1 MKIFI
6 RLAVILCLLTG
17 CKQSKLNNYFIDG
30 VSDPVIL
37 LNGEWKVNTNPVE
50 NFWLQDSLDSNWK
63 PIQVPGECTM
73 QAFFIKHD
81 KPFAYKKQIV
91 IPADYKDKKIVLQFD
106 GVYSYA
112 RIWVNGNFV
121 RDHSGGFTIWQCD
134 ITPFVKP
141 GEKAMLTVEVTDRS
155 NEISYA
161 SGYAKHLIGGILR
174 NAYLLALPDA
184 YPEDVKI
191 TTAFDSVYLNADLSV
206 EGHIKPGVKNAE
218 ISLALYNKENK
229 NVKLKINRI
238 SVEDSVFH
246 LVNKLPNTL
255 KWDAEHPNLYTLY
268 ISYTENKKLVWEKA
282 FNFGFR
288 EVKIVD
294 NQLWINGK
302 IVKLRGAC
310 RHDIHPLLGRVA
322 TPEYDLKDVLL
333 AKESNINFIRTS
345 HYPPTQNFLNLCDK
359 YGVYVESESAV
370 CFVNSWRSDG
380 YGSGAT
386 QDSVE
391 FQGQYLSQ
399 IKEMVTNSIN
409 HPSIIIWSM
418 GNESLYGKN
427 IRLSRELAQKLDS
440 TRPIMF
446 SYSGT
451 APHGVKVTDIY
462 SAHYPNM
469 KGVVNLYGDS
479 TENFDFKSMPVLFDE
494 WAHVSCYN
502 IPTAKEDP
510 NVRDFWGVG
519 LDTMWMKVFEAKG
532 GLGGAIWGVIDETFM
547 LPDSCNGAKP
557 GSTVGY
563 GEWGII
569 DTWRRKKPEFWNV
582 KKAYSPVRLTNTL
595 IDNYTNGKTVSIPL
609 YNRFDHTNIS
619 ELTIKLN
626 YKNGQN
632 KIYAPD
638 IKPHSKGILS
648 FKIDNWFEGEDAE
661 LSFIDSYGNLID
673 KYSLRRSSPKQESE
687 GINNSDLAVKEDVR
701 NFNVSFKNGNCV
713 IFDKGTGLIS
723 CFSDSNDTT
732 EIVGPFINL
741 RTLGKSGKNPYAEIN
756 KYCNTWKLKRFQ
768 HKQIDGQLLVTAEG
782 QYDKKNSA
790 QFEFRFN
797 SNGAI
802 AITYQ
807 IDNVPQ
813 EFIREM
819 GVKFELADKYDSL
832 DWDRKSYWDYY
843 PDDHLSRP
851 IGNVPLY
858 SQIQNIYRSVPGKEW
873 NENTKS
879 FFYDS
884 PESEINNR
892 SLTNIARSTK
902 ENVYRYSLKKSG
914 VEAISVQGDGNVSC
928 RLEKQNNKLSLYINN
943 KMDYPDLN
951 WGNHMNNIKLG
962 KTYSDTIKL
971 IINNPPML
979 SHKSQ
984 K

>member
-6 RLAVILCLLTG
+6 PLAVLICLLTG
-17 CKQSKLNNYFIDG
+17 CKEAKLNNYFIDG
-30 VSDPVIL
+30 VSEPVIL
-37 LNGEWKVNTNPVE
+37 LNGEWKVNTDPIE
-50 NFWLQDSLDSNWK
+50 SFWLQDSSDPSWK

-73 QAFFIKHD
+73 QSFFIKHD

-91 IPADYKDKKIVLQFD
+91 IPADYKDKEIVVQFD

-112 RIWVNGNFV
+112 RVWVNGNFV
-121 RDHSGGFTIWQCD
+121 CDHSGGFTIWQCN
-134 ITPFVKP
+134 ITPFVRP

-174 NAYLLALPDA
+174 NVYLLALPEA

-191 TTAFDSVYLNADLSV
+191 STAFDSVYLNADLSV
-206 EGHIKPGVKNAE
+206 EGHIKPGLKNVE
-218 ISLALYNKENK
+218 ISLALYNKDNK
-229 NVKLKINRI
+229 KVKLKVNTI

-246 LVNKLPNTL
+246 LVNKLLNPV
-255 KWDAEHPNLYTLY
+255 KWDAEHPDLYTLY
-268 ISYTENKKLVWEKA
+268 VSYSENKKLVWEKA
-282 FNFGFR
+282 YNFGFR
-288 EVKIVD
+288 EVKVVG
-294 NQLWINGK
+294 NQLWINGQ

-370 CFVNSWRSDG
+370 CFINTWRSDV
-380 YGSGAT
+380 YGPGGI

-391 FQGQYLSQ
+391 FQGQFLSQ
-399 IKEMVTNSIN
+399 IREMVKNSIN
-409 HPSIIIWSM
+409 HPSVIIWSM
-418 GNESLYGKN
+418 GNESFYGEN
-427 IRLSRELAQKLDS
+427 IRLSRELAHKLDS
-440 TRPIMF
+440 TRPIIF

-451 APHGVKVTDIY
+451 APHSVKVTDIY
-462 SAHYPNM
+462 SAHYPNT
-469 KGVVNLYGDS
+469 KGVVKVYGDS
-479 TENFDFKSMPVLFDE
+479 TENFEFKAMPVLFDE

-502 IPTAKEDP
+502 NPTVKEDP

-519 LDTMWMKVFEAKG
+519 LDTMWMKVIEAKG
-532 GLGGAIWGVIDETFM
+532 GLGGAIWGMIDETFT
-547 LPDSCNGAKP
+547 LPDSSKGAKP
-557 GSTVGY
+557 GNTVGY

-626 YKNGQN
+626 YKNDQKN
-632 KIYAPD
+632 IYSPD

-648 FKIDNWFEGEDAE
+648 VKIDNWVEGEEAV

-673 KYSLRRSSPKQESE
+673 KYSLRRSSPKQESK
-687 GINNSDLAVKEDVR
+687 GISSSDLAVKEDSR
-701 NFNVSFKNGNCV
+701 NFYVCFKNGNCV
-713 IFDKGTGLIS
+713 IFDKSTGLINR
-723 CFSDSNDTT
+723 FSDLNDTT

-741 RTLGKSGKNPYAEIN
+741 RTLGKQGKNAYAEIN
-756 KYCNTWKLKRFQ
+756 KYCSTWKLKNFQ
-768 HKQIDGQLLVTAEG
+768 PRQIDGHLYVTVMG
-782 QYDKKNSA
+782 QYDNKNSA
-790 QFEFRFN
+790 QFEFGFN
-797 SNGAI
+797 TGGEI
-802 AITYQ
+802 AITYH

-819 GVKFELADKYDSL
+819 GVKFELTDKYDSL
-832 DWDRKSYWDYY
+832 TWDRKSYWDYY
-843 PDDHLSRP
+843 PGDHLSRP
-851 IGNVPLY
+851 IGNISLY
-858 SQIQNIYRSVPGKEW
+858 SQIQKIYRTSPAKEW
-873 NENTKS
+873 NEDTKS

-902 ENVYRYSLKKSG
+902 ENIYRYSLKKSG
-914 VEAISVQGDGNVSC
+914 GEAISVQGDGKVSC
-928 RLEKQNNKLSLYINN
+928 RLANQNNKLCLYINN

-951 WGNHMNNIKLG
+951 WGNHTNNIKLS
-962 KTYSDTIKL
+962 KTYSDSVKL
-971 IINNPPML
+971 TVSKPLMATKK
-979 SHKSQ
+979 H
-984 K
+984 

>member
-1 MKIFI
+1 
-6 RLAVILCLLTG
+6 
-17 CKQSKLNNYFIDG
+17 
-30 VSDPVIL
+30 
-37 LNGEWKVNTNPVE
+37 
-50 NFWLQDSLDSNWK
+50 
-63 PIQVPGECTM
+63 
-73 QAFFIKHD
+73 
-81 KPFAYKKQIV
+81 
-91 IPADYKDKKIVLQFD
+91 
-106 GVYSYA
+106 
-112 RIWVNGNFV
+112 
-121 RDHSGGFTIWQCD
+121 
-134 ITPFVKP
+134 
-141 GEKAMLTVEVTDRS
+141 
-155 NEISYA
+155 
-161 SGYAKHLIGGILR
+161 
-174 NAYLLALPDA
+174 
-184 YPEDVKI
+184 
-191 TTAFDSVYLNADLSV
+191 
-206 EGHIKPGVKNAE
+206 
-218 ISLALYNKENK
+218 
-229 NVKLKINRI
+229 
-238 SVEDSVFH
+238 
-246 LVNKLPNTL
+246 
-255 KWDAEHPNLYTLY
+255 
-268 ISYTENKKLVWEKA
+268 
-282 FNFGFR
+282 
-288 EVKIVD
+288 
-294 NQLWINGK
+294 
-302 IVKLRGAC
+302 
-310 RHDIHPLLGRVA
+310 
-322 TPEYDLKDVLL
+322 
-333 AKESNINFIRTS
+333 
-345 HYPPTQNFLNLCDK
+345 
-359 YGVYVESESAV
+359 
-370 CFVNSWRSDG
+370 
-380 YGSGAT
+380 
-386 QDSVE
+386 
-391 FQGQYLSQ
+391 
-399 IKEMVTNSIN
+399 
-409 HPSIIIWSM
+409 
-418 GNESLYGKN
+418 
-427 IRLSRELAQKLDS
+427 
-440 TRPIMF
+440 
-446 SYSGT
+446 
-451 APHGVKVTDIY
+451 
-462 SAHYPNM
+462 
-469 KGVVNLYGDS
+469 
-479 TENFDFKSMPVLFDE
+479 
-494 WAHVSCYN
+494 
-502 IPTAKEDP
+502 
-510 NVRDFWGVG
+510 
-519 LDTMWMKVFEAKG
+519 
-532 GLGGAIWGVIDETFM
+532 
-547 LPDSCNGAKP
+547 
-557 GSTVGY
+557 
-563 GEWGII
+563 
-569 DTWRRKKPEFWNV
+569 
-582 KKAYSPVRLTNTL
+582 
-595 IDNYTNGKTVSIPL
+595 
-609 YNRFDHTNIS
+609 
-619 ELTIKLN
+619 
-626 YKNGQN
+626 
-632 KIYAPD
+632 
-638 IKPHSKGILS
+638 
-648 FKIDNWFEGEDAE
+648 
-661 LSFIDSYGNLID
+661 
-673 KYSLRRSSPKQESE
+673 LRRSSPKQESE

-741 RTLGKSGKNPYAEIN
+741 RTLGKPGKNPYAEIN